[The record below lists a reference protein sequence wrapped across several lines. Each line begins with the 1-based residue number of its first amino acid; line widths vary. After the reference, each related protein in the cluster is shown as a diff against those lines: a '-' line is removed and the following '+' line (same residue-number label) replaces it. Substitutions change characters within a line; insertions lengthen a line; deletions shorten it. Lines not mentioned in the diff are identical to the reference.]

1 MRDKPL
7 LFWWEHEHF
16 CHHWALNLSTSLEV
30 WAPLAHIHLCVCVSV
45 CVLGVHICTCFYD
58 CASLHL
64 LSKPLMLWLSLGNQ
78 STSLHLYL
86 WLLPPAWC
94 PLIVQSYVKIPG
106 ESGLAPCVQWAKSES
121 QPSVLERLESST
133 QELRFPQLRFV
144 RASLVAQLVKNL
156 PALWEIWVWSLGGED
171 FLEKGKATHSS
182 ILVWRIPWT
191 A

>member
-1 MRDKPL
+1 MSP
-7 LFWWEHEHF
+7 FGTHTF
-16 CHHWALNLSTSLEV
+16 V
-30 WAPLAHIHLCVCVSV
+30 CVCVCV
-45 CVLGVHICTCFYD
+45 CTW
-58 CASLHL
+58 CAH
-64 LSKPLMLWLSLGNQ
+64 MHVFLWLCLTAFAVKAPDAVAQLREPERLFATISMITA
-78 STSLHLYL
+78 TSMM
-86 WLLPPAWC
+86 PAYC
-94 PLIVQSYVKIPG
+94 SILCQIPG